1 MVAYAPRHG
10 EQEEMPYRS
19 VRRRMALYRPTS
31 SRAQG
36 TRAPQASRLESDPR
50 RPLLRAK
57 ERLPLAF
64 AAQGLPAAEDRLR
77 LVQEVALRE
86 GTWRRLNALSC
97 VSSCAYVSAGAPSP
111 PSLPD
116 APSTGVRPPGRRPRR
131 AKCTAGSGLCSD
143 GYTVVLAASRARPS
157 GWCISFPRLPTPE
170 TNSRSDHSPSFGISL
185 HRVCSGSE
193 DIEVHSL
200 GLGGRGH
207 AELF

>member
-64 AAQGLPAAEDRLR
+64 AAQGLPAVEDRLR

-111 PSLPD
+111 
-116 APSTGVRPPGRRPRR
+116 APTKSTGCSVYRCTSTRWATSTCKVYCGKRFVLRRIHGGV
-131 AKCTAGSGLCSD
+131 GSIKSETIRMVHLLS
-143 GYTVVLAASRARPS
+143 
-157 GWCISFPRLPTPE
+157 PTPY
-170 TNSRSDHSPSFGISL
+170 SRNEQSQRPFAQF
-185 HRVCSGSE
+185 RYQP
-193 DIEVHSL
+193 
-200 GLGGRGH
+200 
-207 AELF
+207 A